1 MAQGLYHVFI
11 VYSVQK
17 ITSSWLIC
25 LLLMSLFI
33 YGRKSKA
40 VSNFFLSFLFCF
52 SWWSSPGRLYEKTTL
67 GMFQWA
73 SVIWGG
79 EIIITITSSIIITSI
94 PTIFMSLRSPEWPLT
109 LKMEV
114 TKSEVQLWR
123 NELTVLLKHLMCTPK
138 RTQMWNWSIDLYWVL
153 VWLMVQ
159 TKKRRNLL
167 CSVVYAGILCIQV
180 VHHLLAYF
188 WPICSMYSNFTNHV
202 SCKVS
207 SKMPFWSQR
216 LRSYWYF
223 SWNRNSPN
231 KILFSFAWCLC
242 RAKRLPICFISFHP
256 VV

>member
-1 MAQGLYHVFI
+1 
-11 VYSVQK
+11 
-17 ITSSWLIC
+17 
-25 LLLMSLFI
+25 MSLFI

-40 VSNFFLSFLFCF
+40 VSNLNFLSFLFCF

-159 TKKRRNLL
+159 TKKSRNLL
-167 CSVVYAGILCIQV
+167 CSVVYAGILCIQI

-188 WPICSMYSNFTNHV
+188 WPICSMYSNFTDILWPNQSLFNDYAKLYLWKTV
-202 SCKVS
+202 
-207 SKMPFWSQR
+207 PIFW
-216 LRSYWYF
+216 W
-223 SWNRNSPN
+223 
-231 KILFSFAWCLC
+231 
-242 RAKRLPICFISFHP
+242 LPQICFIFILAF
-256 VV
+256 VRKNMKTCKF

>member
-1 MAQGLYHVFI
+1 MAQGSYHVFI

-114 TKSEVQLWR
+114 TKSGVQLWR

-159 TKKRRNLL
+159 TKKSRNLL
-167 CSVVYAGILCIQV
+167 CSVVYAGILCKLSITSSPIFDLFVQCIQ
-180 VHHLLAYF
+180 
-188 WPICSMYSNFTNHV
+188 ISQIMSHV
-202 SCKVS
+202 KSA
-207 SKMPFWSQR
+207 
-216 LRSYWYF
+216 LR
-223 SWNRNSPN
+223 
-231 KILFSFAWCLC
+231 CLSD
-242 RAKRLPICFISFHP
+242 LSG
-256 VV
+256 

>member
-138 RTQMWNWSIDLYWVL
+138 KTKLWNWSIDLYWVL

-159 TKKRRNLL
+159 TKKSRNLL
-167 CSVVYAGILCIQV
+167 CSVVYAGILCKLSITSSPIFDLFVQCIQ
-180 VHHLLAYF
+180 
-188 WPICSMYSNFTNHV
+188 ISQIMSHV
-202 SCKVS
+202 KSA
-207 SKMPFWSQR
+207 PR
-216 LRSYWYF
+216 
-223 SWNRNSPN
+223 
-231 KILFSFAWCLC
+231 CLSD
-242 RAKRLPICFISFHP
+242 LSG
-256 VV
+256 

>member
-159 TKKRRNLL
+159 TKKSRNLL
-167 CSVVYAGILCIQV
+167 CSVVYAGILCIQI
-180 VHHLLAYF
+180 VHRLFLTYLFNVFKFHK
-188 WPICSMYSNFTNHV
+188 
-202 SCKVS
+202 SCL
-207 SKMPFWSQR
+207 M
-216 LRSYWYF
+216 
-223 SWNRNSPN
+223 
-231 KILFSFAWCLC
+231 
-242 RAKRLPICFISFHP
+242 
-256 VV
+256 

>member
-1 MAQGLYHVFI
+1 
-11 VYSVQK
+11 
-17 ITSSWLIC
+17 
-25 LLLMSLFI
+25 MSLFI

-40 VSNFFLSFLFCF
+40 VSNLNFLSFLFCF

-159 TKKRRNLL
+159 TKKSRNLL
-167 CSVVYAGILCIQV
+167 CSVVYAGILCKLSITSSPIFDLFVQCIQ
-180 VHHLLAYF
+180 
-188 WPICSMYSNFTNHV
+188 ISQIMSHV
-202 SCKVS
+202 KSA
-207 SKMPFWSQR
+207 PR
-216 LRSYWYF
+216 
-223 SWNRNSPN
+223 
-231 KILFSFAWCLC
+231 CLSD
-242 RAKRLPICFISFHP
+242 LSG
-256 VV
+256 

>member
-1 MAQGLYHVFI
+1 
-11 VYSVQK
+11 
-17 ITSSWLIC
+17 
-25 LLLMSLFI
+25 MSLFI

-40 VSNFFLSFLFCF
+40 ASNLNFLSFLFCF

-114 TKSEVQLWR
+114 TKSGVQLWR

-138 RTQMWNWSIDLYWVL
+138 KTKLWNWSIDLYWVL

-159 TKKRRNLL
+159 TKKSRNLL
-167 CSVVYAGILCIQV
+167 CSVVYAGILCKLSITSSPIFDLFVQCIQ
-180 VHHLLAYF
+180 
-188 WPICSMYSNFTNHV
+188 ISQIMSHV
-202 SCKVS
+202 KSA
-207 SKMPFWSQR
+207 
-216 LRSYWYF
+216 LR
-223 SWNRNSPN
+223 
-231 KILFSFAWCLC
+231 CLSD
-242 RAKRLPICFISFHP
+242 LSG
-256 VV
+256 

>member
-79 EIIITITSSIIITSI
+79 EIITTITSSIIITSI

-159 TKKRRNLL
+159 TKKSRNLL
-167 CSVVYAGILCIQV
+167 CSVVYAGILCKLSITSSPIFDLFVQCIQ
-180 VHHLLAYF
+180 
-188 WPICSMYSNFTNHV
+188 ISQIMSHV
-202 SCKVS
+202 KSA
-207 SKMPFWSQR
+207 PR
-216 LRSYWYF
+216 
-223 SWNRNSPN
+223 
-231 KILFSFAWCLC
+231 CLSD
-242 RAKRLPICFISFHP
+242 LSG
-256 VV
+256 